1 VNGSLRRRLLITILV
16 VVGPVVAT
24 LAGMLYFAVQ
34 RSIWARF
41 DAELVEL
48 GETVGELV
56 EYDHEDGYELELGPH
71 PRPLTRGSGHVTY
84 FQLWD
89 PEGEVLSR
97 TEGLSE
103 PLPQP
108 SAALADA
115 ELADGRRVRVAVRR
129 FVPHV
134 DDEAPTGLEP
144 PGEVTLVIARETAA
158 TQAMLARL
166 ATWFVG
172 LGFVTLGL
180 ASFAAWWAVRRGLEP
195 LARVTSEIEAIDD
208 RGLSSRLD
216 ERALPSELRPMI
228 ARTNA
233 LLDRLE
239 HAFARERRFTADVAH
254 ELRTPLCVLRTELEL
269 SLRRERSPAEYRASQ
284 AAALETTTQL
294 ATMVDNLLLLARLD
308 NAAAP
313 LELARFEL
321 RRLVDECWSPHAER
335 ARERGLGYTCTIEP
349 GHELESDRE
358 KLRIVIANLLA
369 NAVEYTE
376 AGGWIR
382 VERDPTAGVLLAVV
396 DSGPPIPQ
404 ADRER
409 VFDRFWRGDE
419 ARADAGVHCGIGL
432 SLARSLCERLGYR
445 LRVEVRASQTAFV
458 LESYSE
464 GQGIAS

>member
-1 VNGSLRRRLLITILV
+1 VTTSLRRRLLITILV
-16 VVGPVVAT
+16 TVGPVVAA
-24 LAGMLYFAVQ
+24 LAAVLYFAVQ

-48 GETVGELV
+48 GETVGDLV
-56 EYDHEDGYELELGPH
+56 EYDHEDGYELELS
-71 PRPLTRGSGHVTY
+71 PRPLTRGTGHVTY
-84 FQLWD
+84 LQLWD
-89 PEGEVLSR
+89 PDGEVLSQ

-108 SAALADA
+108 NTALADA
-115 ELADGRRVRVAVRR
+115 ELADGRRVRLAVRR
-129 FVPHV
+129 FIPRV
-134 DDEAPTGLEP
+134 DDEAPAELAP
-144 PGEVTLVIARETAA
+144 PGAVTLVIARETAA

-166 ATWFVG
+166 ATWFIG

-195 LARVTSEIEAIDD
+195 LARVAAAIEGIDD
-208 RGLSSRLD
+208 RGLSCRID
-216 ERALPSELRPMI
+216 DRALPNELRPMI

-254 ELRTPLCVLRTELEL
+254 ELRTPLSVLRTELEL

-284 AAALETTTQL
+284 TAALATTKQI

-308 NAAAP
+308 NAGLA
-313 LELARFEL
+313 LELARFDL
-321 RRLVDECWSPHAER
+321 HRLVDECWSPHAER
-335 ARERGLGYTCTIEP
+335 ARERGLSYTCMLEP
-349 GHELESDRE
+349 GDELESDRE

-376 AGGWIR
+376 VGGWIR
-382 VERDPTAGVLLAVV
+382 VERDPTAGVLLAVI
-396 DSGPPIPQ
+396 DSGPPIAP
-404 ADRER
+404 ADREH

-419 ARADAGVHCGIGL
+419 ARAEAGIHCGIGL
-432 SLARSLCERLGYR
+432 SLARSLGERLGYQ
-445 LRVEVRASQTAFV
+445 LRVEARGNATAFT
-458 LESYSE
+458 
-464 GQGIAS
+464 IATSALDD